1 MYYLAEALPAARRL
15 RLPFSRDQ
23 AVLLLVAFNEIMLG
37 VETFLAHQVSG
48 TIVPNEW
55 IPIIF
60 GPLAGALLLLAGVLA
75 TRRRMLATALASV
88 VFVASI
94 VVGLAGAAFHLYR
107 AILPFAPAGQQ
118 ITVPL
123 LVWAP
128 PILGPLTFSLAGLM
142 GLSAAWLEDPPDS
155 GTLVFLRGRR
165 LHLPYSKT
173 RAYFFMVSMG
183 SLATVLSSV
192 FDHARTDF
200 SNPWLWAPTGVG
212 VFATVVAALMGATER
227 PSRAD
232 LWTYIAA
239 MVLMVLVGVT
249 GLLLHIGADLTPNM
263 AVVTERFIRGA
274 PPLAP
279 LLFADIGMIGLV
291 VLLDPRERAGSLV
304 RRGDRRQE
312 GTHEAIPAA

>member
-1 MYYLAEALPAARRL
+1 MYQLAIALPVARRW

-37 VETFLAHQVSG
+37 VETYLAHQVSG

-55 IPIIF
+55 IPILF
-60 GPLAGALLLLAGVLA
+60 GFSSGVVLLLAGVLA
-75 TRRRMLATALASV
+75 QRQRMLATALASV
-88 VFVASI
+88 VFLASI
-94 VVGLAGAAFHLYR
+94 AVGLLGAYFHVVR
-107 AILPFAPAGQQ
+107 AILPYGPPGQQ
-118 ITVPL
+118 VSIPL

-155 GTLVFLRGRR
+155 GILVFLGGKR

-183 SLATVLSSV
+183 SLATVISSV
-192 FDHARTDF
+192 LDHARTDF
-200 SNPWLWAPTGVG
+200 SNPWLWVPTGVG
-212 VFATVVAALMGATER
+212 VFATVVAAMVGFLDQPT
-227 PSRAD
+227 RAD
-232 LWTYIAA
+232 LWTFIAA

-249 GLLLHIGADLTPNM
+249 GSALHLAQAVTPRW
-263 AVVTERFIRGA
+263 VLVGERLIRGA

-279 LLFADIGMIGLV
+279 LLFSDMGLIGLV
-291 VLLDPRERAGSLV
+291 VLLDPTERK
-304 RRGDRRQE
+304 R
-312 GTHEAIPAA
+312 